1 MYRQVG
7 GDGCV
12 DVAQGYWRIYR
23 FGGDFN
29 VIWNFC
35 ETGLLRPPVTGW
47 RLGRGYFSDTL
58 DSSTRINTMA
68 DQVKEEK
75 EYFEA
80 GDAVEEM
87 NNFMIGKI
95 ITKIDEFNVAF

>member
-1 MYRQVG
+1 
-7 GDGCV
+7 
-12 DVAQGYWRIYR
+12 
-23 FGGDFN
+23 
-29 VIWNFC
+29 
-35 ETGLLRPPVTGW
+35 
-47 RLGRGYFSDTL
+47 
-58 DSSTRINTMA
+58 MA

-95 ITKIDEFNVAF
+95 ITKIDEFNVINSDKTLEHGYLTFLLNEILKMIWPDTQDYEHLRDWLNKCFFSEACIFISI